1 MIELQ
6 GDTDDSTTGAG
17 DVSTPLPEIGRGTVH
32 SLDVLLFLFGTRLLF
47 HVQF

>member
-32 SLDVLLFLFGTRLLF
+32 SLDVQPRLSAERFVRLLDT
-47 HVQF
+47 